1 MAENGLLRKFEKMHK
16 IFDVCAD
23 VKRQQLNAH
32 RLSLRDVMTCLII
45 LCTGLVTS
53 TLVIILEC
61 LIRKQNTSIT
71 Q

>member
-1 MAENGLLRKFEKMHK
+1 MAEIGLLKKFEKMHE

-32 RLSLRDVMTCLII
+32 RLSLRDVMTCFII

-53 TLVIILEC
+53 TLVIILEY
-61 LIRKQNTSIT
+61 LLRKRV
-71 Q
+71 